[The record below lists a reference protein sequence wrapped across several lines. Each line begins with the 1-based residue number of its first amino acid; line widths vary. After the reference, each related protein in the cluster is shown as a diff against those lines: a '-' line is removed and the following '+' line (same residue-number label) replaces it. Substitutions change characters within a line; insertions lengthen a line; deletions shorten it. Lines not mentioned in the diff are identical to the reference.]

1 VVQPKECLKLFFP
14 VHVKHYI
21 GIQTKQMKNTTLTL
35 LMLLTLICVQAQ
47 STQKTASYIT
57 TKEANREII
66 AYHTDKKDTL
76 YIADTETGKMI
87 RMVWDDKRYSEEK
100 PVIIMTKD
108 IYAVVQRYQKKTAI
122 KKPIKR

>member
-1 VVQPKECLKLFFP
+1 
-14 VHVKHYI
+14 
-21 GIQTKQMKNTTLTL
+21 MKNTTLTL